1 MQKTINHL
9 NEILFPTVDYD
20 SILGG
25 LNSLNKTIQD
35 MSTLIPSMSFD
46 PLGKLSVIVSSYK
59 APGFPSDLFSSYKLY
74 PTVETEYNMEAG
86 LPSQPDPIA
95 TSIQKKN
102 IVRDSTDNN
111 EINNKNEDFLNV
123 LKLHSSEFTTSIKK
137 ADFEDG
143 MMNDVADEV
152 EIYINQNKYA
162 TYLWLHF
169 LYSQNQNDYKVISAL
184 LRIIGLTVDIQDSDL
199 LLPIVKCGLNDSH
212 IEAQEA
218 ALMVIEK
225 WRTKEC
231 LDALNTSHF
240 SSKWISK
247 YAESIVKELEEELRN
262 VA

>member
-86 LPSQPDPIA
+86 LSSQPDPIA

-152 EIYINQNKYA
+152 EIYK
-162 TYLWLHF
+162 
-169 LYSQNQNDYKVISAL
+169 
-184 LRIIGLTVDIQDSDL
+184 
-199 LLPIVKCGLNDSH
+199 
-212 IEAQEA
+212 
-218 ALMVIEK
+218 
-225 WRTKEC
+225 
-231 LDALNTSHF
+231 
-240 SSKWISK
+240 SK
-247 YAESIVKELEEELRN
+247 
-262 VA
+262 

>member
-1 MQKTINHL
+1 MQKTINPL
-9 NEILFPTVDYD
+9 NDILFPTVDYD

-35 MSTLIPSMSFD
+35 ISTIIPSRTFD
-46 PLGKLSVIVSSYK
+46 PLGELSGIISGYK
-59 APGFPSDLFSSYKLY
+59 VPDFPSDIFGSFKI
-74 PTVETEYNMEAG
+74 PTVKTELNMESG
-86 LPSQPDPIA
+86 ISIQPDPIA
-95 TSIQKKN
+95 TSIGKKN
-102 IVRDSTDNN
+102 IVGDSTDSN
-111 EINNKNEDFLNV
+111 EINNKNEDFLNI
-123 LKLHSSEFTTSIKK
+123 LKSHSSDFTTSIKK

-152 EIYINQNKYA
+152 EAYINQNKYA
-162 TYLWLHF
+162 TYLWLNS
-169 LYSQNQNDYKVISAL
+169 LYSHNQTDYKVISGL
-184 LRIIGLTVDIQDSDL
+184 LRIIGLTIDIQDSDL

-212 IEAQEA
+212 IETQEA

-247 YAESIVKELEEELRN
+247 YAASIVKELEEELRN